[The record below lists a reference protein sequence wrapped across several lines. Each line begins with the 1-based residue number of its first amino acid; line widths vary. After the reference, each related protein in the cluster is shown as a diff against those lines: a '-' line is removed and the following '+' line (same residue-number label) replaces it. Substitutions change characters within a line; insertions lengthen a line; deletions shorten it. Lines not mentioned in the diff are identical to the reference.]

1 MLGAEIEDPNGVER
15 AGKIRGLELLPIKTV
30 FQKEKKRTRVKGTFQ
45 EVPGML
51 SELKGIEIEGYEIHM
66 GKTSYLNDTQGILKL
81 NDIVQNTL
89 TIDGAAKGTVYGSYV
104 HGIFDKPEVARQLI
118 IALLKQK
125 GLNINEVEAV
135 DMSAYK
141 EEQYDKLA
149 AIIRENLDMS
159 AIYKI
164 LNIMKI
170 VKSC

>member
-1 MLGAEIEDPNGVER
+1 MLGTEIEDPNGVER
-15 AGKIRGLELLPIKTV
+15 AGKIRGLGLLPIKTV

-45 EVPGML
+45 EVSGML

-89 TIDGAAKGTVYGSYV
+89 TLDGAAKGTVYGSYV

-164 LNIMKI
+164 LNITKI

>member
-1 MLGAEIEDPNGVER
+1 
-15 AGKIRGLELLPIKTV
+15 
-30 FQKEKKRTRVKGTFQ
+30 
-45 EVPGML
+45 ML
-51 SELKGIEIEGYEIHM
+51 SGLKGIEIEGYEIHM
-66 GKTSYLNDTQGILKL
+66 GKTSYLNDTHGILKL
-81 NDIVQNTL
+81 NDIVQNTS

-149 AIIRENLDMS
+149 AIIRENLDMN

-164 LNIMKI
+164 LNK
-170 VKSC
+170 K